1 MSSSTNST
9 LSLQVRPVSNEHV
22 TRLRSGPTRD
32 AARRRRPDCGVTPR
46 STAGSGVPN
55 CTDTGERLPHAVW
68 SRRADSP
75 QPNVLDERRTRT

>member
-9 LSLQVRPVSNEHV
+9 LSLQVTPVPEEHV
-22 TRLRSGPTRD
+22 TPLRSGFTRG

-68 SRRADSP
+68 SRRAESP
-75 QPNVLDERRTRT
+75 PPNVLDERRSLT